1 MAGPIPQIFSTGRSR
16 MYSGIRRPGI
26 TVKPAGLRCLE
37 ATLAST
43 FESERPAETV
53 IPSSRSTSRLMFM
66 AIVS

>member
-1 MAGPIPQIFSTGRSR
+1 

-26 TVKPAGLRCLE
+26 TVKPAGFLYLE

-43 FESERPAETV
+43 FESERPTETV